1 MYKNSKSVK
10 FLRQMYEFFSSTNV
24 FSLVESCQLY
34 IITNT
39 KPATKIEEG
48 IQRCSVKKVFLKTLQ
63 KSREIPCAR
72 SPISFL
78 IKLQL
83 KKRLW
88 HRRFPANIAKFSRL
102 PFFIEHFPWLPLVK
116 LTPNLWNQQ
125 NFSSSYFFDW
135 CSRKKS
141 SRKKFKLQLFK

>member
-1 MYKNSKSVK
+1 
-10 FLRQMYEFFSSTNV
+10 MYEFFSSTNV

-88 HRRFPANIAKFSRL
+88 HRRFPVNIAKFSRL
-102 PFFIEHFPWLPLVK
+102 PFFNRTLPVAASGKINTKSLK
-116 LTPNLWNQQ
+116 SAKFQFQLLLTDVLGKNPPGKNS
-125 NFSSSYFFDW
+125 NFNYLNKNKNS
-135 CSRKKS
+135 
-141 SRKKFKLQLFK
+141 L